1 MNTQKFSKR
10 ESLEFGFRAAKKHF
24 WFFAGIMLFTLAIAY
39 IPEIASKA
47 LERAEL
53 PSIATMFFF
62 LAGIGFAILNILVS
76 IGLAHISIKFAKSET
91 AVFSDLFA
99 RSDRVFRYFISSILY
114 GIMVALGFVLLIV
127 PGVILMIRFQFY
139 QYLII
144 EKKSG
149 PIQALKTSWRMT
161 RGSAWNLFILW
172 LIIIIINLAGALAL
186 GIGLFFTV
194 PTTMVAMAYVYKK
207 LEN

>member
-1 MNTQKFSKR
+1 
-10 ESLEFGFRAAKKHF
+10 
-24 WFFAGIMLFTLAIAY
+24 
-39 IPEIASKA
+39 
-47 LERAEL
+47 
-53 PSIATMFFF
+53 
-62 LAGIGFAILNILVS
+62 
-76 IGLAHISIKFAKSET
+76 
-91 AVFSDLFA
+91 
-99 RSDRVFRYFISSILY
+99 
-114 GIMVALGFVLLIV
+114 
-127 PGVILMIRFQFY
+127 MIRFQFY